1 MNTENHGVG
10 GSYVIGGD
18 GDRVLAER
26 TKEHHELEQAA
37 TQSPPKEAV
46 EALIPEV
53 TEAQTRNGNNKKN
66 PPSQNHQ
73 E

>member
-10 GSYVIGGD
+10 GSYVISQD
-18 GDRVLAER
+18 GELVLAER
-26 TKEHHELEQAA
+26 TKEVYELEQAA

-53 TEAQTRNGNNKKN
+53 TEAQTRNGNNRKN
-66 PPSQNHQ
+66 PPSQDYQ